1 MHDTTGSAAHDQ
13 AFPLLSWLA
22 NGTLTDEPARA
33 VREHLS
39 HCAEC
44 RAEYAAQVR
53 LAQTMREDGSGDV
66 LFPAEASFQKL
77 LGRID
82 GEPASPSLVAPAL
95 GPTLPSARAVRL
107 RLLPGRT
114 VRWLAA
120 AVIVEALGL
129 GFAVWALQTQSRAA
143 ASYVTLSTPAPA
155 YGSGSYVRVV
165 FEPGLTLA
173 DLQQL
178 LKGIGA
184 RVVDGPSPAGVFTL
198 GFTNPVATDMELEK
212 RAAALRADPHVRFAE
227 PLAAPRGTEP

>member
-1 MHDTTGSAAHDQ
+1 VHDDTTDVAAHEH
-13 AFPLLSWLA
+13 ASALLPWLA

-39 HCAEC
+39 HCGAC
-44 RAEYAAQVR
+44 RSEYAAQVR

-66 LFPAEASFQKL
+66 LFPADASFQKL
-77 LGRID
+77 LGRIED
-82 GEPASPSLVAPAL
+82 EPAPTALSASASSSL
-95 GPTLPSARAVRL
+95 SARPARL

-143 ASYVTLSTPAPA
+143 ASYVTLSAPAPA

-165 FEPGLTLA
+165 FEPGVSLS

-178 LKGIGA
+178 LGRIGA
-184 RVVDGPSPAGVFTL
+184 RMVDGPTPAGVFTL
-198 GFTNPVATDMELEK
+198 GFSNPAATDAELEK

-227 PLAAPRGTEP
+227 PLPASRGAAP

>member
-1 MHDTTGSAAHDQ
+1 MRDTTDLAAHEH
-13 AFPLLSWLA
+13 AFALLSWLA
-22 NGTLTDEPARA
+22 NGTLADEPARA
-33 VREHLS
+33 VREHVS
-39 HCAEC
+39 HCGEC
-44 RAEYAAQVR
+44 RQEYAAQVR
-53 LAQTMREDGSGDV
+53 LAQGMREDGSGDV

-82 GEPASPSLVAPAL
+82 GEPASPSVVAPSL
-95 GPTLPSARAVRL
+95 GSTLPSAHPVRL

-129 GFAVWALQTQSRAA
+129 GFAVWALQMQNRAA
-143 ASYVTLSTPAPA
+143 ASYVTLSSPAPA
-155 YGSGSYVRVV
+155 YGSGSFVRVV

-178 LKGIGA
+178 LKRIGA

-198 GFTNPVATDMELEK
+198 GFMNPVATDTELEK

-227 PLAAPRGTEP
+227 PLPAPRGTEP